1 MREIYHETVTDPS
14 LKELEELAEWCNRK
28 LGHYPVI
35 VGGWASYAYSK
46 GLGSK
51 DIDIVFPD
59 AASMHQTLSAY
70 FPSHGY
76 NERQMGH
83 FGFEKEIVKT
93 VKSSGREVDII
104 IDATSAARTITFEGS
119 EARLPWSWAI
129 KHGVEKKIGKATIR
143 VPTVELLLTYK
154 LGAVFGRNSNIMTG
168 LNVDYYRSKIWKDV
182 YDIACLSRLEIDE
195 EKLID
200 FLKKSGLTTHKEN
213 IGQLLDDYYDDETKR
228 LVNDADMEKIKKI
241 LKGNGDNPITTKTPG
256 RYNPRFS

>member
-35 VGGWASYAYSK
+35 VGGWASYAYSR

-76 NERQMGH
+76 NERRMGH

-93 VKSSGREVDII
+93 VRSGGRNVDII
-104 IDATSAARTITFEGS
+104 IDATSAGRTIVFEGS
-119 EARLPWSWAI
+119 EARLPWSWAT
-129 KHGVEKKIGKATIR
+129 KYCVEKKLGKATILI
-143 VPTVELLLTYK
+143 PTMELLLTYK
-154 LGAVFGRNSNIMTG
+154 LGAVFGRYSNIMTG

-182 YDIACLSRLEIDE
+182 YDIACLSRFGIDE
-195 EKLID
+195 EKLTD
-200 FLKKSGLTTHKEN
+200 FLKKSRLATHKES
-213 IGQLLDDYYDDETKR
+213 IGQLLDDYYDDETKS
-228 LVNDADMEKIKKI
+228 LVNGADMGKIKKI
-241 LKGNGDNPITTKTPG
+241 LKGSEIIL
-256 RYNPRFS
+256 